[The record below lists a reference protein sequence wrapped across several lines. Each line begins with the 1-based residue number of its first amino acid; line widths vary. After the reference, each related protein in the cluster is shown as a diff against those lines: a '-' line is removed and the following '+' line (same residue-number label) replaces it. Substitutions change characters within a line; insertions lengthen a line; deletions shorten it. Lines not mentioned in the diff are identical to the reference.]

1 MKEAIKNFPQQFE
14 FEPEVANTEKLKKH
28 DKFIVCGMG
37 GSSLGAWLLKRD
49 NPYLDLLL
57 HRDYGLPRVPDYFLK
72 EALIILSSYSG
83 NTEEVL
89 DTAQKC
95 KEKGLSTAIITDSG
109 ELLQFA
115 KDNKIPYIDLPNT
128 GVEPRMAI
136 GFTMIALVRL
146 MGDANLEEKIKF
158 SGSRLDPNEEK
169 AVGEDLA
176 RVLIDKIP
184 LIYSSTLNMPLAY
197 NWKIKFNETAKIPA
211 FYNIFPEFNHN
222 ELSGFDI
229 NDKSKI
235 LSERFNPIFLTDED
249 DGPRIKKR
257 MDVME
262 QLFLDRKINVTR
274 IPIEGKN
281 AMSKIFRSILLG
293 EWTALNLAKH
303 YGSLDAKTPLIA
315 EFKKK
320 IAE

>member
-1 MKEAIKNFPQQFE
+1 MEEAIKKFPQQFE
-14 FEPEVANTEKLKKH
+14 FEPEIVNLIKLKKH

-49 NPYLDLLL
+49 NPNLDLLI
-57 HRDYGLPRVPDYFLK
+57 HRDYGLPRVPEYFLK
-72 EALIILSSYSG
+72 NSLIILSSYSG
-83 NTEEVL
+83 NTEEVI
-89 DTAQKC
+89 DTAHLA
-95 KEKGLSTAIITDSG
+95 KEKGLSLAVIAQSG

-115 KDNKIPYIDLPNT
+115 KDNEISYISLPNT
-128 GVEPRMAI
+128 EVEPRMAI
-136 GFTMIALVRL
+136 GFTLVALARL
-146 MGDANLEEKIKF
+146 IGNERLEEQIKF
-158 SGSRLDPNEEK
+158 SGSRLDPNEGR

-176 RVLIDKIP
+176 RVLINKIP
-184 LIYSSTLNMPLAY
+184 IVYSSTLNISLAY

-211 FYNIFPEFNHN
+211 FYNVFPELNHN

-229 NDKSKI
+229 NDNDSG
-235 LSERFNPIFLTDED
+235 LSEKFNPIFLTDQD
-249 DGPRIKKR
+249 DNERIKKR

-274 IPIEGKN
+274 IPIDGN
-281 AMSKIFRSILLG
+281 DPFSKIFRSILLG

-303 YGSLDAKTPLIA
+303 YGSQDAKTPLIA

-320 IAE
+320 MKE